1 MSQKRFSDSIFQIR
15 VSKNFWSWDHPLNTM
30 PFFWIKISAVFITY
44 SSKHL
49 TPLLCWRHLWTT
61 PGLIFFLLCNLHH
74 PNSTIFDTKLD
85 SFLNCVPVHFPRKN
99 SHILDLET
107 EMSYLKLP
115 HMSMRA
121 RRIATRSAYYMCLY
135 DSNGCGFSISIMYVQ
150 LFRILPNYVCTF
162 FFVQYGRF
170 QDMYIF

>member
-1 MSQKRFSDSIFQIR
+1 MIDPSSLLTSFMDNSRFDF
-15 VSKNFWSWDHPLNTM
+15 
-30 PFFWIKISAVFITY
+30 
-44 SSKHL
+44 
-49 TPLLCWRHLWTT
+49 
-61 PGLIFFLLCNLHH
+61 FFLLCNLHH

-115 HMSMRA
+115 HMTVRA

-135 DSNGCGFSISIMYVQ
+135 DSNGCGFSISIIFCPIRKISRYVYFLRVFQ
-150 LFRILPNYVCTF
+150 TIN
-162 FFVQYGRF
+162 FVV
-170 QDMYIF
+170 

>member
-15 VSKNFWSWDHPLNTM
+15 VSRSFWSWDHPLNTM
-30 PFFWIKISAVFITY
+30 PFFSIKISADLYNLFFDKFDLW
-44 SSKHL
+44 S
-49 TPLLCWRHLWTT
+49 TPLHCWRNIWTT

-74 PNSTIFDTKLD
+74 PNSTRFDTKLD

-115 HMSMRA
+115 HMTVRA
-121 RRIATRSAYYMCLY
+121 RRIATRSTY
-135 DSNGCGFSISIMYVQ
+135 
-150 LFRILPNYVCTF
+150 ILHM
-162 FFVQYGRF
+162 FVW
-170 QDMYIF
+170 